1 MEFQEIFMSP
11 LTTATTCYSGARNGK
26 FDTIRL
32 ATENSLLGVQ
42 LGGETDIKT
51 TTEQFPPSNLIC
63 VGFSQW
69 DDNNQAMAF
78 VNTSRIPIEDE
89 GPTLSRM
96 FLDRDDTD
104 GSIVTAGAPPSSAS
118 VTGSNKSLAAE
129 PSSKASS
136 AVSTT
141 EAQTKK
147 ESTSEN
153 ETGSTKM
160 EGQLVLQTLQGDYT
174 AVLANF
180 RPLCPCVARWGND
193 SIGVWLGS
201 ADDARLRLYIP
212 DESDGTLQQSTS
224 LAEECFTFKTPVMA
238 IDFISTEY
246 STEVLAVACQDGTIQ
261 LITWTGDMFD
271 DLNSYQVIVDGPIL
285 SLQLRA
291 LSDSLEVVVGSLCG
305 YVCQLSR
312 SHSSHDNRW
321 EGPTMV
327 VQGYQNQAIQAEDSV
342 LTVHL
347 CDEFIAVGTHG
358 GRCILYTYCN
368 TMHFKIWE
376 CLLPYSVH
384 SIVSQP
390 EEDSNGIVLLVTTR
404 RSIHVFRQTKCD
416 DFLLSESKK
425 KQDMGTHYSVDA
437 ARHRLLELAKK
448 EPASSDV
455 DDDNTKREANEDEVH
470 QKESQL
476 DSTTW
481 VLVDNED
488 ANETESKDNSTIS

>member
-1 MEFQEIFMSP
+1 
-11 LTTATTCYSGARNGK
+11 
-26 FDTIRL
+26 
-32 ATENSLLGVQ
+32 
-42 LGGETDIKT
+42 
-51 TTEQFPPSNLIC
+51 
-63 VGFSQW
+63 
-69 DDNNQAMAF
+69 
-78 VNTSRIPIEDE
+78 
-89 GPTLSRM
+89 
-96 FLDRDDTD
+96 
-104 GSIVTAGAPPSSAS
+104 
-118 VTGSNKSLAAE
+118 
-129 PSSKASS
+129 
-136 AVSTT
+136 
-141 EAQTKK
+141 
-147 ESTSEN
+147 
-153 ETGSTKM
+153 
-160 EGQLVLQTLQGDYT
+160 
-174 AVLANF
+174 
-180 RPLCPCVARWGND
+180 
-193 SIGVWLGS
+193 
-201 ADDARLRLYIP
+201 
-212 DESDGTLQQSTS
+212 
-224 LAEECFTFKTPVMA
+224 
-238 IDFISTEY
+238 
-246 STEVLAVACQDGTIQ
+246 
-261 LITWTGDMFD
+261 
-271 DLNSYQVIVDGPIL
+271 
-285 SLQLRA
+285 
-291 LSDSLEVVVGSLCG
+291 
-305 YVCQLSR
+305 
-312 SHSSHDNRW
+312 
-321 EGPTMV
+321 MV